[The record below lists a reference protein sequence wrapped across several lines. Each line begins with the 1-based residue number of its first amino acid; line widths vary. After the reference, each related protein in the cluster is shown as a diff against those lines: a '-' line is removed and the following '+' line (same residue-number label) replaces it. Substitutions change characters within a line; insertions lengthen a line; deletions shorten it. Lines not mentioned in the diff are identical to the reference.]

1 MTANDPPSDE
11 TETDSPSTG
20 TGSESAQTETER
32 SVPPEE
38 GELAIREPP
47 RILIPVAVLKGQQ
60 VAEPL
65 VDFLAASN
73 VVVLGYHVLPD
84 QTPAEQASMQYEE
97 RAQDAVRGIAEVFE
111 DAGRD
116 VETRVVFTHDRDQ
129 TIDRVA
135 SEVGATATLLPN
147 PSGNI
152 EDVLVPL
159 RDAVDVDRMADL
171 VATLLTD
178 RTGSVTLLGLAGAES
193 DFSARDAVEEVRE
206 TLLDRG
212 LDQDRVLTDTTVSD
226 MAVRTIAERAAD
238 YDIIVMGEGGP
249 SLLTTLFG
257 DTAERVAEESLG
269 PVLVVRSGEAVE
281 EETD

>member
-20 TGSESAQTETER
+20 RGSESAQSETER
-32 SVPPEE
+32 SVPPRE
-38 GELAIREPP
+38 GDLAIREPP

-73 VVVLGYHVLPD
+73 VVILGYHVLPD

-269 PVLVVRSGEAVE
+269 PVLVVRLGE

>member
-20 TGSESAQTETER
+20 RGSESAQPETER
-32 SVPPEE
+32 SVPPGE
-38 GELAIREPP
+38 GDLAIREPP

-73 VVVLGYHVLPD
+73 VVILGYHVLPD

-171 VATLLTD
+171 VATLLMD

-269 PVLVVRSGEAVE
+269 PVLVVRLGE